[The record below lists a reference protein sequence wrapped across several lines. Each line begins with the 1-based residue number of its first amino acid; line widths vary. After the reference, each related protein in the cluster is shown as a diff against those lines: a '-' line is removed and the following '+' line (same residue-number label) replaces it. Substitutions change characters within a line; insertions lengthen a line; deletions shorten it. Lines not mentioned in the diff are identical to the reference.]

1 MHVTINGRPIDL
13 PEDASVSDLLETLG
27 HGDRRVAVEVNQEIV
42 PRSLHGAHR
51 LAEGD
56 QVELVHA
63 MGGG

>member
-1 MHVTINGRPIDL
+1 MNIVLNGTPTTL
-13 PEDASVSDLLETLG
+13 PSSLSISGLLAHLTMEA
-27 HGDRRVAVEVNQEIV
+27 RRVAVEVNQEIV
-42 PRSLHGAHR
+42 PRSQHDTHL